1 MQILPKFSQIHA
13 DWSFWHAACGRL
25 PDRKGTISASR
36 EAEDENWGR
45 VSVGLGIRSARM
57 FEVRQK
63 PEMVERALLV
73 RFYFD
78 PRDADESESLLEELG
93 ELVRTL
99 GIEVV
104 ESVLA
109 RSREMHKKL
118 LCGTGKAAEVA
129 ELAKAHECDVIVIDN
144 GLAPSQQRE
153 WEKLADCCVIDREEV
168 ILDIFAKRARTKE
181 ARLQVDLARMQYA
194 LPRLARM
201 WGHLDRETAG
211 SGGDG
216 GGGTSRGMG
225 EKQIEVD
232 RRLAHMTIDRAK
244 RELELVRKQRKTQRK
259 ERERFETPH
268 AAIVGYTN
276 AGKSTL
282 LNRLSGADVM
292 AKDMLF
298 ATLDTTTRRIELP
311 DGQPLLL
318 TDTVGFIRNLPHRLV
333 EAFKATL
340 EEAVLA
346 DFLIHVLDA
355 TSPEVATFH
364 DTTLEVLKELGA
376 EDKPMVVVLNKTDL
390 IDDPERLADLRRR
403 FPEAIVAAAAT
414 GAGMEDLLK
423 ACCVQLA
430 ARVRRK
436 TYRIPQQRA
445 DLVSLLHR
453 EAKVLSTEYENDDII
468 VGAVVPAAIAG
479 RLEGFVLT
487 HP

>member
-1 MQILPKFSQIHA
+1 
-13 DWSFWHAACGRL
+13 
-25 PDRKGTISASR
+25 
-36 EAEDENWGR
+36 
-45 VSVGLGIRSARM
+45 M

-63 PEMVERALLV
+63 PDMVERALLV
-73 RFYFD
+73 RIYFD
-78 PRDADESESLLEELG
+78 PREAQESESLLIELG

-104 ESVLA
+104 ESVLT

-118 LCGTGKAAEVA
+118 LCGTGKADEVVA
-129 ELAKAHECDVIVIDN
+129 LAKAHECDVIIIDN

-153 WEKLADCCVIDREEV
+153 WERLADLCVIDREEV
-168 ILDIFAKRARTKE
+168 ILDIFAKRAQTKE
-181 ARLQVDLARMQYA
+181 ARLQVELARMQYA

-201 WGHLDRETAG
+201 WGHLDRESAG
-211 SGGDG
+211 SGGGAG
-216 GGGTSRGMG
+216 GGASRGMG

-232 RRLAHMTIDRAK
+232 RRLAHLTIDRAK
-244 RELELVRKQRKTQRK
+244 RELEDVRKQRKTQRK
-259 ERERFETPH
+259 EREKQETPH

-282 LNRLSGADVM
+282 LNHLSGSEVL

-318 TDTVGFIRNLPHRLV
+318 TDTVGFVRNLPHRLV

-355 TSPEVATFH
+355 TAPEIQRFH
-364 DTTLEVLKELGA
+364 DTTLDVLKELGA
-376 EDKPMVVVLNKTDL
+376 EDKRVITVLNKIDAVTDPDIL
-390 IDDPERLADLRRR
+390 AGLKRQFPDAVHASALSGLGLDDILKGCSHVLAD
-403 FPEAIVAAAAT
+403 
-414 GAGMEDLLK
+414 
-423 ACCVQLA
+423 
-430 ARVRRK
+430 RVRRQH
-436 TYRIPQQRA
+436 YRIPQHRA

-453 EAKVLSTEYENDDII
+453 DAKVLSTDYEGDDIL
-468 VGAVVPAAIAG
+468 VSAVVPAAISG
-479 RLEGFVLT
+479 RLESFASAPV
-487 HP
+487 

>member
-1 MQILPKFSQIHA
+1 
-13 DWSFWHAACGRL
+13 
-25 PDRKGTISASR
+25 
-36 EAEDENWGR
+36 
-45 VSVGLGIRSARM
+45 M

-63 PEMVERALLV
+63 PEMVERALVV
-73 RFYFD
+73 RFFFD
-78 PRDADESESLLEELG
+78 PRDVDEAESLLEELG

-99 GIEVV
+99 NIEVV
-104 ESVLA
+104 ETVLA

-118 LCGTGKAAEVA
+118 LCGTGKAAEVV
-129 ELAKAHECDVIVIDN
+129 ELARAHECDVIVIDN

-153 WEKLADCCVIDREEV
+153 WERLADCCVIDREEV
-168 ILDIFAKRARTKE
+168 ILDIFAKRAKTKE

-201 WGHLDRETAG
+201 WGHLDRESGG

-216 GGGTSRGMG
+216 GGGASRGMG

-259 ERERFETPH
+259 ERERLETPH

-282 LNRLSGADVM
+282 LNQLSGSEVM

-318 TDTVGFIRNLPHRLV
+318 TDTVGFIRDLPHRLV

-346 DFLIHVLDA
+346 DFLIHVNDA
-355 TSPEVATFH
+355 TAPEIEQFH
-364 DTTLEVLKELGA
+364 ETTLAVLKELGA
-376 EDKPMVVVLNKTDL
+376 DDKPMISVLNKIDL
-390 IDDPERLADLRRR
+390 VTDPERLAELRRR
-403 FPEAIVAAAAT
+403 FPGAIHIAAAT
-414 GAGMEDLLK
+414 GIGMDELRK

-436 TYRIPQQRA
+436 TYRIPQSRA

-453 EAKVLSTEYENDDII
+453 EAKVLSTTYEDEDVI
-468 VGAVVPAAIAG
+468 VGAVVPTALAG
-479 RLEGFVLT
+479 RLEGFVQAR
-487 HP
+487 P